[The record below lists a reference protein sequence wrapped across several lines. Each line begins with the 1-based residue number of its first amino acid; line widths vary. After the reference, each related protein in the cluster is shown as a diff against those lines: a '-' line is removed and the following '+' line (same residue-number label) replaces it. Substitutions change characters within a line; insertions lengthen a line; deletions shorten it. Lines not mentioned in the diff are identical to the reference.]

1 MDKFIIVV
9 IVYLLIMYG
18 NYQKIRNDKLELER
32 YKDAMGRFTFL
43 QFSFGIYDAIQGKFT
58 IISFLYRIIF
68 SHIGITSY
76 SLLKDYIN

>member
-1 MDKFIIVV
+1 MEKFIIVV